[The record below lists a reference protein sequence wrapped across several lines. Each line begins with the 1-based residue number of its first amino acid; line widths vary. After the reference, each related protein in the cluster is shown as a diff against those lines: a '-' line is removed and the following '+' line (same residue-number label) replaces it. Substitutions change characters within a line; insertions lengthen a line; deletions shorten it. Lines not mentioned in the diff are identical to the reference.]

1 MTERVPIGDILRGDR
16 TGQPVKVRGWVYRT
30 RSSGGIAFLLLRD
43 ATGVVQSTFRKQE
56 VGDDLFASI
65 EGTGREAAVAIEGT
79 VAEDKR
85 APGGYEVRGSAFE
98 VVGPSSN
105 FPIARDLSEEFLLDV
120 RHLWIRS
127 RRMTSIFKVRS
138 TVFRAI
144 HDYFREEGFYE
155 VQAPIITPVGSEGGS
170 TLFQVRYFDRDLH
183 LTQSWQLYAEAL
195 VMALERIYTIAPS
208 FRAEKSRT
216 PRHLTEYWHAEMEV
230 AWEGMEEALRHGE
243 GVISRAAQEVAARN
257 EAELAYLGRD
267 VEYLRGVQPPF
278 PRITYDEALERL
290 QGQGVEI
297 EWGKDLRTLE
307 ERALGEMFDLPVI
320 VTHYPKE
327 TQAFY
332 KRTDPKD
339 PDLVLAFDFIAPG
352 KGGELL
358 GGSEREPDLETLKA
372 NLVRTGEDP
381 EAYDWYLDTRRYGS
395 VPHSGFGMGVDRVV
409 QWVGDLEH
417 IRDTIPFPRTP
428 SRYAP

>member
-16 TGQPVKVRGWVYRT
+16 TGQSVKVRGWVYRT

-43 ATGVVQSTFRKQE
+43 ATGVVQSTFRKEE
-56 VGDDLFASI
+56 VGDTLFAAI
-65 EGTGREAAVAIEGT
+65 EATGREAAVVIEGT

-98 VVGPSSN
+98 VVGPSAN

-127 RRMTSIFKVRS
+127 RRMTSVFKVRS

-170 TLFQVRYFDRDLH
+170 SLFQVRYFDRDLH

-243 GVISRAAQEVAARN
+243 GVITRAAQEVAARN

-267 VEYLRGVQPPF
+267 ADYLRSIRPPF
-278 PRITYDEALERL
+278 PQITYDEALERL

-332 KRTDPKD
+332 KRTDPED

-352 KGGELL
+352 RGGELI
-358 GGSEREPDLETLKA
+358 GGSEREPDLEVLKA

-381 EAYDWYLDTRRYGS
+381 KAYDWYLDTRRYGS
-395 VPHSGFGMGVDRVV
+395 VPHSGFGMGVDRLV
-409 QWVGDLEH
+409 QWVCDLEH
-417 IRDTIPFPRTP
+417 IRDAIPFPRTP
-428 SRYAP
+428 TRYAP